1 MWVVCEVGDWYG
13 ISWISDDIYVGV
25 EFGDVKIFDEL
36 VYKSEDLVKFV
47 LIIVVVN
54 EEVKIDVSFVNWR
67 IIWNYNFVYFL

>member
-13 ISWISDDIYVGV
+13 ISWIGDDIYVGV

-54 EEVKIDVSFVNWR
+54 EEVKIDVSFVNWK